1 MISIHRQKN
10 SAPNKL
16 NGFTLVELL
25 VILFLIGLSSSILI
39 LNTSKPHK
47 KQKPPI
53 IEFLEQ
59 EYKNSLLTAQSIDIQ
74 LIGKKLQSSQNTSF
88 QLTKE
93 QASSKKRYLSKQ
105 ILTTFY
111 PDGTMSAS
119 TFNITTLSG
128 TYVISTS
135 PFSPKINYKQIYK

>member
-1 MISIHRQKN
+1 MISIQKKN
-10 SAPNKL
+10 SASNKL
-16 NGFTLVELL
+16 NGFTLIELL

-47 KQKPPI
+47 KQKPSI

-59 EYKNSLLTAQSIDIQ
+59 EYKNSLLTAQIIDIQ
-74 LIGKKLQSSQNTSF
+74 LIDKKLESSRNTSF
-88 QLTKE
+88 PLTKE
-93 QASSKKRYLSKQ
+93 QAPSKESYLPKQ

-119 TFNITTLSG
+119 TFNITTQSG